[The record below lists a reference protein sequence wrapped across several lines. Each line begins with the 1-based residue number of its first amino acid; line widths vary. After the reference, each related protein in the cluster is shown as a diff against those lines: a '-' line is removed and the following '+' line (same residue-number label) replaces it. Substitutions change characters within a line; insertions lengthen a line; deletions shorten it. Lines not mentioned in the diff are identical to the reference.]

1 MAYLTV
7 SELTTAFYKPAAAM
21 NPDTVTTKLAQ
32 ANSFCKG
39 IIGGDLP
46 AANIDDDLKAAVAL
60 AFEVFTKDDTAQVD
74 DDSGAV
80 TEAAPGGAFVR
91 NKARDPLTT
100 VENMLGYYKRLYE
113 QIAAPYTNK
122 GVRFF

>member
-1 MAYLTV
+1 MAYLAAD
-7 SELTTAFYKPAAAM
+7 ELRKKFYKPSAEM
-21 NPDTVTTKLAQ
+21 NQDTVTMKLAQ

-60 AFEVFTKDDTAQVD
+60 AFEVFTKDDTAQVN
-74 DDSGAV
+74 DDSGQV

-100 VENMLGYYKRLYE
+100 VENMLLYYKILYE
-113 QIAAPYTNK
+113 RLSTNTTSK
-122 GVRFF
+122 GVMFF